1 MGTNDD
7 IAKRL
12 RDERVRVGLSQERFA
27 EKGGVGRKT
36 QGLYE
41 SGERVPD
48 AHYLAEVASL
58 GVDVGYV
65 IDGNRRLSA
74 SAVHPEVF
82 LPPSL
87 HRVGEEAPPPYAQIP
102 NTHVGDSRRQL
113 LPALL
118 SRAEVSDVRPLA
130 LALPSATGE
139 RTREYLVIPRYMAS
153 AHAGSG
159 GGGRQVDGTDQAV
172 ADAAG
177 VIAFE
182 RTFMRAELGRD
193 GSGFVTV
200 TVEGD
205 SMERTLSDG
214 ETIVVDTVVD
224 RVTASGIYVLAIGED
239 LIVKRIVRKLD
250 GSLVVKSD
258 NPIYSD
264 SDELFSPETIH
275 RIQVLG
281 RMVWPKV
288 R

>member
-1 MGTNDD
+1 M
-7 IAKRL
+7 
-12 RDERVRVGLSQERFA
+12 
-27 EKGGVGRKT
+27 
-36 QGLYE
+36 
-41 SGERVPD
+41 
-48 AHYLAEVASL
+48 
-58 GVDVGYV
+58 
-65 IDGNRRLSA
+65 
-74 SAVHPEVF
+74 
-82 LPPSL
+82 
-87 HRVGEEAPPPYAQIP
+87 
-102 NTHVGDSRRQL
+102 
-113 LPALL
+113 
-118 SRAEVSDVRPLA
+118 
-130 LALPSATGE
+130 
-139 RTREYLVIPRYMAS
+139 
-153 AHAGSG
+153 
-159 GGGRQVDGTDQAV
+159 DGTDQAV